1 MQYTLIQPEE
11 IQIRE
16 SRGLVKDVH
25 DNNVRPREPLSAYR
39 TMLQLIQQDP
49 TLAAAYDI
57 VMETATYRG
66 FDFIRGTKDEREKL
80 RELFDKLNFSQVLP
94 NIIYSLVYYGDAF
107 LELRKKNSAKP
118 NELFP
123 LETTEMR
130 IIYDQHGEVEGYV
143 QRQFNTSNLTEEQI
157 EKKEGKLIPVE
168 EGGDGKK
175 TFGVFFK
182 EAEVVHFRM
191 KWIGSQV
198 YSYNPNEPILTT
210 VSTRL
215 YAGNYL
221 FNIFINMPP
230 RYVAHLAG
238 IGPADFKK
246 AKQEFQSAK
255 TNYKKTIAFSR
266 SSDPT
271 SKLELKKIDPPYD
284 KELIAI
290 IKWLNNEILKITR
303 VPRTWIEESGVE
315 NRGMGESITLP
326 YDIHIKYI
334 HNNVLAIPIN
344 KQLLPKVFKVS
355 VKSRFKFNECSRKGE
370 IEILQNAGMLR
381 NFGAKPEA
389 LDRYLDERGIC
400 GFEPTDFEEQQT
412 ITSESAMP
420 SRQRMNKNTDNMTQ
434 NLDANG
440 VSTSKDST
448 KKMKEAT
455 A

>member
-11 IQIRE
+11 IQMRE

-39 TMLQLIQQDP
+39 TMLQLIQNNT
-49 TLAAAYDI
+49 TLATAYDI
-57 VMETATYRG
+57 IMETATYRG
-66 FDFIRGTKDEREKL
+66 FDFIRGDKDERDKL
-80 RELFDKLNFSQVLP
+80 RKLLEELNLLQILP
-94 NIIYSLVYYGDAF
+94 NIIYQLVYYGDAF

-130 IIYDQHGEVEGYV
+130 IIYNQHGVVEGYV
-143 QRQFNTSNLTEEQI
+143 QRQFNTSNLTEEKIEEKEEQI
-157 EKKEGKLIPVE
+157 IPPE

-182 EAEVVHFRM
+182 EEEVVHFRM

-198 YSYNPNEPILTT
+198 YSYNPNEPILETAA
-210 VSTRL
+210 TRL

-230 RYVAHLAG
+230 KYIVHLAG

-246 AKQEFQSAK
+246 AKQEFQSTK

-271 SKLELKKIDPPYD
+271 SKLELKKIEPPYD
-284 KELIAI
+284 KELIEI
-290 IKWLNNEILKITR
+290 ISWLDNELIKITR
-303 VPRTWIEESGVE
+303 VPRTWIERSGVE

-326 YDIHIKYI
+326 YDIRIKYI
-334 HNNVLAIPIN
+334 HGNVLEIPIN
-344 KQLLPKVFKVS
+344 KKLLPKVFKVS
-355 VKSRFKFNECSRKGE
+355 VKSRLKFNEASRKGE
-370 IEILQNAGMLR
+370 LEILTNAGLIR

-389 LDRYLDERGIC
+389 LVRYLDERGIC
-400 GFEPTDFEEQQT
+400 GFDPTYFEVQQLGT
-412 ITSESAMP
+412 PEAAMP
-420 SRQRMNKNTDNMTQ
+420 SRKRENKNTDSMTQ
-434 NLDANG
+434 NIGSNG
-440 VSTSKDST
+440 VSTTKESA
-448 KKMKEAT
+448 KKMGAT

>member
-11 IQIRE
+11 IQMRE
-16 SRGLVKDVH
+16 SRGLVKDIH
-25 DNNVRPREPLSAYR
+25 DNNVRPRQPLSAYR
-39 TMLQLIQQDP
+39 TMLQLIQNNT

-66 FDFIRGTKDEREKL
+66 FDFIRGDKKEREQL

-94 NIIYSLVYYGDAF
+94 NIIYSLVYYGDAY

-118 NELFP
+118 NELYP

-130 IIYDQHGEVEGYV
+130 IIYDQHGVVEGYV
-143 QRQFNTSNLTEEQI
+143 QRQFNTSNFTEEQMQ
-157 EKKEGKLIPVE
+157 EKEGQIIPRA

-182 EAEVVHFRM
+182 EEEVVHFRM

-198 YSYNPNEPILTT
+198 YSYNPNEPILETAA
-210 VSTRL
+210 TRL

-230 RYVAHLAG
+230 RYIAHLAG
-238 IGPADFKK
+238 IGPADFKN
-246 AKQEFQSAK
+246 AKKEFQSTK

-284 KELIAI
+284 KELIEI
-290 IKWLNNEILKITR
+290 ISWLDNELIKITR
-303 VPRTWIEESGVE
+303 VPRTWIERPGVV

-344 KQLLPKVFKVS
+344 RKLLPKVFKVS
-355 VKSRFKFNECSRKGE
+355 VKSRLKFNEASRKGE
-370 IEILQNAGMLR
+370 LEILTNAGLIR

-389 LDRYLDERGIC
+389 LVRYLDERGIC
-400 GFEPTDFEEQQT
+400 GFDPEDFEEQQLGT
-412 ITSESAMP
+412 PEAAMP
-420 SRQRMNKNTDNMTQ
+420 SRKRENKNTDSMTQ
-434 NLDANG
+434 NIDSNG
-440 VSTSKDST
+440 VSTTKESA
-448 KKMKEAT
+448 KKMGAT